1 MKRPAV
7 TVIKLRY
14 QQLGQHMH
22 VDVFMG
28 KRVDA
33 LALTGRLV
41 MYPEEM
47 SALASVLE
55 LGTVNTPDV
64 EIVWEEP

>member
-1 MKRPAV
+1 MK
-7 TVIKLRY
+7 IKLCYR
-14 QQLGQHMH
+14 QLGQHMH

-28 KRVDA
+28 KRVGA
-33 LALTGRLV
+33 LALIGRLV

-47 SALASVLE
+47 TSLARVLE
-55 LGTVNTPDV
+55 DGAVNTPDV